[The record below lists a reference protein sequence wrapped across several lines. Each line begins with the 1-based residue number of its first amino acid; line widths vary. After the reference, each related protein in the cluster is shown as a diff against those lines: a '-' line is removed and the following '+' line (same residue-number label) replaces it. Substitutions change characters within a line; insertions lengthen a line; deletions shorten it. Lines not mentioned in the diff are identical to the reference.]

1 MAGKQSESET
11 DPDDPASPPAP
22 TEASEDELLAY
33 SKSLGADLREPDM
46 AWLVREA
53 FDSALPSSWT
63 EHVDAEGRVYFHN
76 QVTNESTWLHPMD
89 EVYKQLISTI
99 LSVRSTTPSAD
110 FERRSRLVRTHLLE
124 VHERALA
131 QLARWSGPYKSE
143 AGQYYY
149 NESMQL
155 STWFSPIEEW
165 EYELAIRHSVLHR
178 CLLAGHAPNSE
189 EAPQDGLS
197 GDDILE
203 VPLLKLP
210 TGLARREEDQN
221 SARSFYTARES
232 SRSGCS
238 ARSLGGSEASPP
250 ARARKMSPTQPVSPV
265 QEERQGTSC
274 IAEAKGKASLDNAF
288 SEAASIKAG
297 SAVLV
302 AAPDSQSLKENLEE
316 MDITFGCSSSVQMP
330 TLPKKSSAAGAA
342 SQEGSSTVAEVKDD
356 GKAVEI
362 KKEEPSSAPEDVPT
376 KKKELTSAPKD
387 ASVNESSPPKHIV
400 QDEEFDITFGCS
412 SPVKM
417 PAVPTKPGAAEPPSD
432 ETGGAA

>member
-11 DPDDPASPPAP
+11 ELDDAPDPALASPAAA
-22 TEASEDELLAY
+22 ASEEDLLAY
-33 SKSLGADLREPDM
+33 SRSLGADMREPDM

-53 FDSALPSSWT
+53 FESSLPSSWS

-89 EVYKQLISTI
+89 EVYKQLISAI
-99 LSVRSTTPSAD
+99 ASVRMATLSTD
-110 FERRSRLVRTHLLE
+110 FERRSRLVRNNLLE
-124 VHERALA
+124 VHERALS
-131 QLARWSGPYKSE
+131 QLAQWSGPYKSE

-178 CLLAGHAPNSE
+178 CLLAGHAPNSDE
-189 EAPQDGLS
+189 VSPAGLPA
-197 GDDILE
+197 DDILE
-203 VPLLKLP
+203 VPMLRLP
-210 TGLARREEDQN
+210 SGLARREEDQN

-265 QEERQGTSC
+265 PEEKRQETHSVD
-274 IAEAKGKASLDNAF
+274 AEGKASLDSAF
-288 SEAASIKAG
+288 SNAASTKAASTVPG
-297 SAVLV
+297 G
-302 AAPDSQSLKENLEE
+302 APDSQSLKDNPEE
-316 MDITFGCSSSVQMP
+316 MEITFGCTSPVQMP
-330 TLPKKSSAAGAA
+330 TLPKKSPAAGPASEDGRGTAA
-342 SQEGSSTVAEVKDD
+342 ELKDD
-356 GKAVEI
+356 CQAPP
-362 KKEEPSSAPEDVPT
+362 KEASV
-376 KKKELTSAPKD
+376 PKD
-387 ASVNESSPPKHIV
+387 FIVEESSQKPDV
-400 QDEEFDITFGCS
+400 QDEEFEITFGAS

-417 PAVPTKPGAAEPPSD
+417 PKVPTKPGAAEPPSD
-432 ETGGAA
+432 EKGGAT